1 MSTSIKKTQRHG
13 KAKYLQ
19 GDFFSQ
25 KNGENFPYK
34 SSYELAYLNLIEI
47 DSTII
52 KYIYEPFELYY
63 IDVNGKQRIYRPD
76 FMLLYSCG
84 KIEIVEIKPKAMLKD
99 FDVQSKARSCKLYI
113 EENYRNINISYKFVT
128 EKDLFNSNKEYQ
140 DFLKS
145 TKI

>member
-1 MSTSIKKTQRHG
+1 MSISTKKTQRHG

-19 GDFFSQ
+19 GDFYSQ
-25 KNGENFPYK
+25 KNEENFPYK
-34 SSYELAYLNLIEI
+34 SSYELAYLNLIEK
-47 DSTII
+47 DNAVV

-76 FMLLYSCG
+76 FMLLYDCG
-84 KIEIVEIKPKAMLKD
+84 KIEIAEIKPKAMLKD
-99 FDVQSKARSCKLYI
+99 FDVQSKARSCRLYI
-113 EENYRNINISYKFVT
+113 EENYRNIKISYKFVT